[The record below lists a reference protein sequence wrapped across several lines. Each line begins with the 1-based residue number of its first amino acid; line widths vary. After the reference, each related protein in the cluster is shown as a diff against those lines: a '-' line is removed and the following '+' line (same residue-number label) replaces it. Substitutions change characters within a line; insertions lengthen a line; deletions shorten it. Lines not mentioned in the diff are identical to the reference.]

1 MRSLK
6 KLANFTGKHLC
17 WSLFVIKLQF
27 FSLQFFKKRLQHKC
41 FPVKFEKLLRT
52 PILKNICKRLL
63 LGVFYKKAV
72 LKKLWNIHGTKVA
85 SDGKNETQDPERTLR
100 GPSCQGPWSLFFGM
114 PLVIKC
120 SVRKCSWWLIELW
133 KWRIFKV
140 CNGLNELLFPMSS
153 VLAKLWN

>member
-63 LGVFYKKAV
+63 VGVFYKKAV

-100 GPSCQGPWSLFFGM
+100 GPVLSGSLVSFFRYAASDKVLCEKVL
-114 PLVIKC
+114 LV
-120 SVRKCSWWLIELW
+120 VDRAV
-133 KWRIFKV
+133 KV
-140 CNGLNELLFPMSS
+140 TYL
-153 VLAKLWN
+153 